1 MLKIVIFD
9 SGWGGELFADF
20 VKAELPVVEVVRVID
35 WKNAP
40 YNKLREDE
48 ARELT
53 ERALKPYVGTAD
65 VIVLASYEATEAG
78 LEYLR
83 EKYPKQKFLGFEM
96 EGLGKIKGKLLV
108 LATSFVLESEWLK
121 RKLQGR
127 EWMGVDCDEW
137 PQLIDD
143 GELNVE
149 VMEKRLAEV
158 EAVYT
163 DAVILG
169 CTQLVD
175 VKKDLEKILGWKKGA
190 VVDEFKLVLKN
201 ICAVLGLRGGD
212 GKRKK

>member
-48 ARELT
+48 VRELT

-65 VIVLASYEATEAG
+65 VIVLASYEATGAG

-96 EGLGKIKGKLLV
+96 ESLGKIKGKLLV

-149 VMEKRLAEV
+149 MMEKRLAEV